1 MTMSEKNLDAK
12 GRWRN
17 ITIAFRVSPE
27 ENDNVNMRVRLSGLT
42 KQDYM
47 TRRCTEK
54 DIVVVGNPRVHKALK
69 TQMELIYQELTR
81 LTSADEISEELTSAI
96 ALVAKTFDALQH
108 TDAPMPN
115 NKNNRKDSSRH
126 G

>member
-1 MTMSEKNLDAK
+1 MSEKNMDAK

-27 ENDNVNMRVRLSGLT
+27 ENDDINMRVRLSGLT
-42 KQDYM
+42 KQEYI
-47 TRRCTEK
+47 TRRCAEK

-69 TQMELIYQELTR
+69 EQMALIYQELTR
-81 LTSADEISEELTSAI
+81 LSSADEISEELASCIT
-96 ALVAKTFDALQH
+96 LVAKTFHDMQYNDTTACSKKEH
-108 TDAPMPN
+108 AH
-115 NKNNRKDSSRH
+115 H